1 MLFFA
6 IFVLFLTFEFVLFL
20 TIEFRNDDRNNFENN
35 KIVFGHKG
43 IRKPHDGNFISNN
56 V

>member
-20 TIEFRNDDRNNFENN
+20 TIEFRNDDRTIS
-35 KIVFGHKG
+35 KIIGSYSEG